1 VIRPARRTAGTLLLA
16 LALVAAACGDEA
28 GDEATTPDPTGAP
41 ATAATTGPTAG
52 TGTVTLV
59 AYDSFP
65 VEGTAVNEA
74 LEAFT
79 AETGIEVTILSA
91 GDTGTM
97 LSKAALTA
105 GTPEGDVM
113 WGVDS
118 TFLSRA
124 IEAEVF
130 EPHTVAALDELDPS
144 LLAGAPNGLVTP
156 VDSGDVCVNVDLGWF
171 AERDLEVPATFEDL
185 ADPAYAGLLVVQDP
199 ATSSPGL
206 AFLLATVA
214 EYGEDGWMDYWQRLV
229 DNEVEVVSGWS
240 EAYYERFTWAGGGPR
255 PLVVSYGTS
264 PPAEVIF
271 ADPPRDDAPTGVLTA
286 TCYRQVEYAG
296 VLRGTD
302 RPEEARALLD
312 FLASAS
318 FQSTLPLDLFVYPAN
333 TTVELPD
340 AFVRFAVRP
349 EVPVE
354 LEAEL
359 VGARRNEWIDAWTE
373 LVLG

>member
-1 VIRPARRTAGTLLLA
+1 VNRPTRRTGGTALLA
-16 LALVAAACGDEA
+16 LVLLAAACGDGA
-28 GDEATTPDPTGAP
+28 DDDADTGTPDPT
-41 ATAATTGPTAG
+41 TGS
-52 TGTVTLV
+52 GTVTLV

-65 VEGTAVNEA
+65 VEGTVVNDA
-74 LEAFT
+74 LAAFT

-97 LSKAALTA
+97 LAKAALTA

-113 WGVDS
+113 WGIDS

-130 EPHTVAALDELDPS
+130 EPHTVDVLDELDPS
-144 LLAGAPNGLVTP
+144 LLTGVPEGLVTP
-156 VDSGDVCVNVDLGWF
+156 VDSGDVCVNADLGWF
-171 AERDLEVPATFEDL
+171 AERGLEVPATFEDL
-185 ADPAYAGLLVVQDP
+185 ADPAYRGLLVVQDP

-206 AFLLATVA
+206 AFLLATIA
-214 EYGEDGWMDYWQRLV
+214 EYGETDWSDYWQRLV
-229 DNEVEVVSGWS
+229 DNDVEVVSGWS
-240 EAYYERFTWAGGGPR
+240 EAYYERFSWAGGGPR

-271 ADPPRDDAPTGVLTA
+271 ADPPRDDAPTGVLTD

-302 RPEEARALLD
+302 RPAEARALLD
-312 FLASAS
+312 FLASAA

-349 EVPVE
+349 EVPAE
-354 LEAEL
+354 LDAEL

>member
-1 VIRPARRTAGTLLLA
+1 MSRVTTRAG
-16 LALVAAACGDEA
+16 ALVVGLGLLAAACGDGDGT
-28 GDEATTPDPTGAP
+28 GDEPTTP
-41 ATAATTGPTAG
+41 
-52 TGTVTLV
+52 VRLTLA

-74 LEAFT
+74 LAEFT
-79 AETGIEVTILSA
+79 AASGIEVTILSA

-97 LSKAALTA
+97 LAKAALTA

-124 IEAEVF
+124 VEAEIF
-130 EPHTVAALDELDPS
+130 EPHTVDAVDELDDS
-144 LLAGAPNGLVTP
+144 LLSGVPDELVTP
-156 VDSGDVCVNVDLGWF
+156 VDSGDVCINTDLGWF
-171 AERDLEVPATFEDL
+171 AERGLAVPTTFEEL
-185 ADPAYAGLLVVQDP
+185 ADPAYGGLLVVQDP

-206 AFLLATVA
+206 AFVLATIA
-214 EYGEDGWMDYWQRLV
+214 EYGEGGWLDYWQRLV
-229 DNEVEVVSGWS
+229 DNDVEVVSGWS

-271 ADPPRDDAPTGVLTA
+271 ADPPRDDAPTGVVTA

-302 RPEEARALLD
+302 HPDEARELLD
-312 FLASAS
+312 FLASAT
-318 FQSTLPLDLFVYPAN
+318 FQTTLPLDLFVYPAN

-340 AFVRFAVRP
+340 PFVRFAVRP
-349 EVPVE
+349 EVAVE
-354 LEAEL
+354 LDTEL